1 MKEKGF
7 ISAKNR
13 FIKILNNIF
22 ELQYIVQHVLYVE
35 ILTSTGNDQLRHLK
49 HFFSTSGTKNR
60 VLEFYTAK
68 KATSSYLKKTPHSC
82 VAFNDTN

>member
-13 FIKILNNIF
+13 FKKLLNNIF

-35 ILTSTGNDQLRHLK
+35 ILTSNDQLRHLK

-68 KATSSYLKKTPHSC
+68 KATSSNLKKTPHSS